1 MRVGG
6 EEWGRG
12 DGEGGEDGRGVGVGG
27 IGMGGRLLGA

>member
-12 DGEGGEDGRGVGVGG
+12 NGEGGEEEVKDWKEGHWVVDE
-27 IGMGGRLLGA
+27 L